1 MASLMT
7 TLVITNKLGTSFFQT
22 KNDLQDRCSVARTET
37 EGIFYCNNPEKVNL
51 EDLADSGKYLTYNGV
66 KSNGQLYT
74 WHLNNTPKTI
84 SSVILVYNHNA
95 FPIKVSFTNIG
106 LTCLPD
112 GNDKA
117 AWESYYT
124 GTKSETKEIPA
135 QGYMSML
142 VQNNISKGYVFGKI
156 ARYSITNKNTGAAAT
171 AFFYDL
177 AYNLSQ
183 NSGNAHAFAASDDP
197 RDEDPSSTKKN
208 SRRRGVGNGFYNYLT
223 IGTASK
229 PVELTDSR
237 RERAATI
244 GGVNAQSTAY
254 PITGDIYDSF
264 NGQDMVIIT
273 GGTGDKNNG
282 SLKNND
288 SGYLYGSYG
297 MQMRVTMTVKNS
309 SNRAREI
316 RIFFGCNPGNDNNFP
331 VFARLDKKFYTI
343 NTPVPDGNLRDM
355 ITLGT
360 VAAGATQTITFDT
373 VNLAQSAA
381 PFYIGA
387 RLV

>member
-7 TLVITNKLGTSFFQT
+7 TLSEKDKLGTTFFQT
-22 KNDLQDRCSVARTET
+22 KNDLQDRCSVVRTET
-37 EGIFYCNNPEKVNL
+37 EGFFYCNNPEKVNL
-51 EDLADSGKYLTYNGV
+51 EDLADNGKYLTYNGV
-66 KSNGQLYT
+66 KSSGQLYT
-74 WHLNNTPKTI
+74 WHLNNTSKTI

-106 LTCLPD
+106 LTCLPS

-124 GTKSETKEIPA
+124 GTNSETKEIPA

-142 VQNNISKGYVFGKI
+142 VQNNISQGYVFGKI

-183 NSGNAHAFAASDDP
+183 NSGNAHAFAASDCP
-197 RDEDPSSTKKN
+197 TDEDPGSTKKN

-237 RERAATI
+237 SERAATI
-244 GGVNAQSTAY
+244 GGVNAQSTVY
-254 PITGDIYDSF
+254 PVTGDIYDSF
-264 NGQDMVIIT
+264 NGQDMAVIT

-288 SGYLYGSYG
+288 SGYLYGAYG

-309 SNRAREI
+309 STKAREI
-316 RIFFGCNPGNDNNFP
+316 RIFLGCNPGLDTKFP
-331 VFARLDKKFYTI
+331 VFARFDKKFYAI
-343 NTPVPDGNLRDM
+343 NTPVTNGRLRDV

-387 RLV
+387 RLI

>member
-7 TLVITNKLGTSFFQT
+7 ILSEKDKLGTAFFQN
-22 KNDLQDRCSVARTET
+22 KNDLQDRCSVVRTET
-37 EGIFYCNNPEKVNL
+37 EGFFYSNNPEDVNP
-51 EDLADSGKYLTYNGV
+51 EDLADSGKYLTFNGV

-74 WHLNNTPKTI
+74 WHRNTSGKTI

-95 FPIKVSFTNIG
+95 FPIKVTFTNIG
-106 LTCLPD
+106 LSCLT

-142 VQNNISKGYVFGKI
+142 VQNNIPYKYNFGKI

-183 NSGNAHAFAASDDP
+183 NAGNAHAFAASDDP
-197 RDEDPSSTKKN
+197 RDETPSSTKKN
-208 SRRRGVGNGFYNYLT
+208 SKRRGVGNGFYNYLT

-229 PVELTDSR
+229 PVELTDSKS
-237 RERAATI
+237 ERAASI
-244 GGVNAQSTAY
+244 GGVDAQSSTY
-254 PITGDIYDSF
+254 PVTGNIYDSF
-264 NGQDMVIIT
+264 NGKDMVIIT

-282 SLKNND
+282 SLQNND
-288 SGYLYGSYG
+288 SGYLYGAYG

-309 SNRAREI
+309 STRAREI
-316 RIFFGCNPGNDNNFP
+316 RIFLGCNSGCQFP
-331 VFARLDKKFYTI
+331 VFARLDKKFYAI
-343 NTPVPDGNLRDM
+343 NNPVPDGSLRDV